1 MRTVRRERSEV
12 DIEMSDRGA
21 GGVVIQPEFWPLTQA
36 FAFWFGGFRAGRGR
50 QKGLHPD
57 GVWLGVPLC
66 PPARVSPGGWRS
78 RGRYS
83 ERGDET
89 LGVQEDSVS

>member
-1 MRTVRRERSEV
+1 M
-12 DIEMSDRGA
+12 
-21 GGVVIQPEFWPLTQA
+21 VIQPEFWPLTQA

-57 GVWLGVPLC
+57 GVWVC
-66 PPARVSPGGWRS
+66 RCAHPPGFRRGGWGS
-78 RGRYS
+78 CGRYS

>member
-1 MRTVRRERSEV
+1 MRTVRRDRERSEV
-12 DIEMSDRGA
+12 DREMSAEGWSSSRNPGRSLK
-21 GGVVIQPEFWPLTQA
+21 I
-36 FAFWFGGFRAGRGR
+36 FGSAVSGRAVAGRR
-50 QKGLHPD
+50 KGLHPD
-57 GVWLGVPLC
+57 GAWLGVPLC